1 VILKTFQR
9 TLKRTNSLPS
19 QEREK
24 VIFTHVLTFTPE
36 NIMGFLLYFTVLLF
50 IEKLDEIGLTV
61 AKKMKI
67 YNKGKSNSVIGKKR
81 RFLE

>member
-1 VILKTFQR
+1 MILKTFQR
-9 TLKRTNSLPS
+9 TKKNSLPS

-36 NIMGFLLYFTVLLF
+36 NTMGFLLYCTVLLF

-67 YNKGKSNSVIGKKR
+67 YNKGKKALLSRKEG
-81 RFLE
+81 F

>member
-1 VILKTFQR
+1 
-9 TLKRTNSLPS
+9 
-19 QEREK
+19 
-24 VIFTHVLTFTPE
+24 
-36 NIMGFLLYFTVLLF
+36 MGFLLYFTVLLF